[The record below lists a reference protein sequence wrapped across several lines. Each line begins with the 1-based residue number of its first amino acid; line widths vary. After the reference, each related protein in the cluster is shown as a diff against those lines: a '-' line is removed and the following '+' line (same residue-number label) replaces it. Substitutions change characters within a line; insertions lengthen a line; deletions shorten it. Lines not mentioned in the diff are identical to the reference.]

1 MNTGHCVGLCLGR
14 GRSLE
19 SGQGSTDQGLS
30 HLLGRSSPGF
40 PLDPT
45 DPPQSVFIPGQ
56 LTLEQEDLNAEEFS
70 DFIPFED
77 LSDTGRG

>member
-1 MNTGHCVGLCLGR
+1 MWGCVWAEDEAWNLDKEAQTKGYHISWAEVRLA
-14 GRSLE
+14 S
-19 SGQGSTDQGLS
+19 
-30 HLLGRSSPGF
+30 

-70 DFIPFED
+70 VFIPFED